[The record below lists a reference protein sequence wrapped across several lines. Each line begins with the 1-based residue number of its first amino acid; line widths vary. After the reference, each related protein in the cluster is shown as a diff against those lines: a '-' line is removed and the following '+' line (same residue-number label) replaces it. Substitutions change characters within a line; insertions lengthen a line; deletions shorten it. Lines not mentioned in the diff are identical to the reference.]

1 METKNLDMDRVDLFS
16 LPSENF
22 MPLLQEKKPTKQA
35 NSKNNQQQQQKNQN
49 YDTIL
54 KYHARL
60 G

>member
-35 NSKNNQQQQQKNQN
+35 NSKNNQQQQKNQN
-49 YDTIL
+49 YDIIL

>member
-35 NSKNNQQQQQKNQN
+35 NSKNNQQQQKNQN

>member
-35 NSKNNQQQQQKNQN
+35 NSKNNQQQQQKKPK
-49 YDTIL
+49 L
-54 KYHARL
+54 
-60 G
+60 